1 MDLAHPAN
9 WDKLKDFL
17 DHGFSGGT
25 NGEEMLK
32 IALRVL
38 ETETYSLADILIIS
52 DFEFSK
58 PIKNTIDKMCEERAW
73 VFVSTD
79 YRSVQHPVNT
89 IKS

>member
-1 MDLAHPAN
+1 M
-9 WDKLKDFL
+9 KDFL

-52 DFEFSK
+52 DFKFSK
-58 PIKNTIDKMCEERAW
+58 PIKNTIDKMCEERAMGVRFYGLQIGTASREYDKILDRIW
-73 VFVSTD
+73 KV
-79 YRSVQHPVNT
+79 
-89 IKS
+89 